1 MTQILIDTVIK
12 QTSLSYCWNIFLI
25 GWCVFSSAENIAQT
39 DATIWIDVDTNEH
52 TLLVMQGE
60 TVRVVFKNVAIGRFG
75 TTWTKMTKDDKTPL
89 GKFKVGWVN
98 EKSRYYRFYGLNY
111 PNLDTA
117 KRALDENRIDEDT
130 WLSILEAKN
139 MGKTPPQDTPL
150 GGHIGIH
157 GIGRG
162 DQEIHHEYNWTNGCI
177 ALTNEQIDQLDK
189 WIKPGILVNIR

>member
-1 MTQILIDTVIK
+1 MIK
-12 QTSLSYCWNIFLI
+12 QNSFILYLVILLI
-25 GWCVFSSAENIAQT
+25 GLLGLSVIPNSVRADNG
-39 DATIWIDVDTNEH
+39 IWIDVDTSTH
-52 TLLVMQGE
+52 TLSVMQGNAIQ
-60 TVRVVFKNVAIGRFG
+60 TVFKNVAIGRYG
-75 TTWTKMTKDDKTPL
+75 TTWSKMTKDDKTPL
-89 GKFKVGWVN
+89 GRFRVGWIN
-98 EKSRYYRFYGLNY
+98 EKSRYYRFFGLNY

-117 KRALDENRIDEDT
+117 KRALDENRITEET

-139 MGKTPPQDTPL
+139 MGKTPPQNTPL

-177 ALTNEQIDQLDK
+177 ALTNEQIDQLGK

>member
-1 MTQILIDTVIK
+1 VIK
-12 QTSLSYCWNIFLI
+12 QILTFHYWKFLLI
-25 GWCVFSSAENIAQT
+25 GLCGLSSVNSVAQT
-39 DATIWIDVDTNEH
+39 DDSIWIDVDTSEH

-60 TVRVVFKNVAIGRFG
+60 AVRVIFKNVAIGRYG
-75 TTWTKMTKDDKTPL
+75 TTWTKMTRDDKTPL
-89 GKFKVGWVN
+89 GKFRVGWVN

-117 KRALDENRIDEDT
+117 KRALDDNRIDEET

-162 DQEIHHEYNWTNGCI
+162 DQEIHHQYNWTNGCI
-177 ALTNEQIDQLDK
+177 ALTNEQIDQLGK